1 MHEELDLHVLVVRKK
16 WVFQMATITLND
28 DLESSKREYDRAAK
42 GMRHPQIITLQA
54 GDEIFRFASTKNPQT
69 GTDLSPDQWIRGA
82 WWFAE
87 ADYRLIIE
95 RYLRG
100 KMSLGTVARSAGAI
114 QPSWSLM
121 NVSIKARVI
130 QPIKVY
136 QGKGSTQYRDE
147 LPNGMYVTLTGWPDI
162 QQLYIPDMRGNALTA
177 LQIVRKKII
186 STDSFGF

>member
-1 MHEELDLHVLVVRKK
+1 
-16 WVFQMATITLND
+16 MATITLND
-28 DLESSKREYDRAAK
+28 DLERSRKEYDRASQ
-42 GMRHPQIITLQA
+42 GMRQPRIITLHE
-54 GDEIFRFASTKNPQT
+54 GDEIFRFASTKNPAT
-69 GTDLSPDQWIRGA
+69 GKDLSPDQWIRGA

-87 ADYRLIIE
+87 ADYRLIIQ
-95 RYLRG
+95 RFQSG
-100 KMSLGTVARSAGAI
+100 KLSLGTVARTAGAV

-147 LPNGMYVTLTGWPDI
+147 LPNGMYITLTGWPDI
-162 QQLYIPDMRGNALTA
+162 EQLYIPDMRGRALTA